1 MRGKTAKALKKV
13 ARLMSMEPEL
23 MPWWKKV
30 AHWFRR
36 AYWWVTGMELL
47 RWFYE
52 PWTERL
58 LYQDAKQEYAKHRRA
73 QLAPKKRHK
82 GTPRYVGRTQA

>member
-13 ARLMSMEPEL
+13 ARLMSVEPGPL
-23 MPWWKKV
+23 TWWEKA

-36 AYWWVTGMELL
+36 TYWWVTGMELL

-52 PWTERL
+52 PWTERR
-58 LYQDAKQEYAKHRRA
+58 LYQDAKQEYRSHRCA
-73 QLAPKKRHK
+73 QLTPRKRHK
-82 GTPRYVGRTQA
+82 GTPRYTRRTQA